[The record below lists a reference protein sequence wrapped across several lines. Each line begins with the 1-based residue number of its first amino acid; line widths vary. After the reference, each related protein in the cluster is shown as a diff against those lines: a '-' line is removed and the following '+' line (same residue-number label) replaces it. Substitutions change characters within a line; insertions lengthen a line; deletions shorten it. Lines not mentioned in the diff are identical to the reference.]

1 MVDKM
6 TEMDESGDEK
16 TVTPS
21 EKQEN
26 FKNDLELL
34 MKKYDIEE
42 YVFFGEV
49 EKGQGTLRNRCNNI
63 FIAILIK
70 MLAHK
75 MQEDDIDIINTV
87 KLLMDMRPAK
97 DNDFRH

>member
-1 MVDKM
+1 M
-6 TEMDESGDEK
+6 TQMDCDGKEVECDA
-16 TVTPS
+16 S

-34 MKKYDIEE
+34 MKNYDIEK